1 MVELFRDVARK
12 LLPVSAHDIGAMIDG
27 LKLARLLAG
36 YRGRPPADR
45 AALQQSAL
53 ALGRF
58 YLDHRARLAEIEINP
73 LIVCGQGA
81 VAVDVRAIW
90 REDAPR

>member
-1 MVELFRDVARK
+1 MVELFGDVAQR

-36 YRGRPPADR
+36 YRRRPPADR
-45 AALQQSAL
+45 AALEKAAI

-73 LIVCGQGA
+73 LIVCDQGA